1 MRSDGIGTRHGR
13 GAVVAAIL
21 AAVLPVLAASNAA
34 AQEVEIRRWNQ
45 LPVDQNFAVLSFAH
59 TSGEISV
66 DPALAVEDATVDVD
80 TWVLGYIRTFAVFDR
95 TARAEVRQSF
105 QDGTWSGLLR
115 GVPTTVEREG
125 ANDTVFRLAVNLIGG
140 PPLSGK
146 AYADWRA
153 TVDEETILGVALA
166 VSVPT
171 GEYFS
176 DRLINLGGNR
186 YSLRPQLGLQH
197 REGPWVVEA
206 TGTAFLFGENDDFFG
221 GQRLT
226 QKPLFSLDGSIEY
239 HFAPGV
245 WLSAG
250 GAIAAGGQSAI
261 NGVDKNDERL
271 DVGWL
276 VSGGAPL
283 TQALTFRASYIGT
296 QNLNDFGLAAH
307 TVSIGLQTAW

>member
-1 MRSDGIGTRHGR
+1 M
-13 GAVVAAIL
+13 AAIVAML
-21 AAVLPVLAASNAA
+21 LPAGAG

-45 LPVDQNFAVLSFAH
+45 LPVDQNFAVFNFAH
-59 TSGEISV
+59 TSGEIST
-66 DPALAVEDATVDVD
+66 DPLLGVEDATVDVD
-80 TWVLGYIRTFAVFDR
+80 TWVLGYIRTFEMFEK
-95 TARAEVRQSF
+95 TARAEIRQSF

-146 AYADWRA
+146 AFADWRA
-153 TVDEETILGVALA
+153 SVSEETILGVALA

-186 YSLRPQLGLQH
+186 YSLRPQIGLQH
-197 REGPWVVEA
+197 RDGPWVYEA

-221 GQRLT
+221 GRTRT
-226 QKPLFSLDGSIEY
+226 QKPLFSLEASVEY
-239 HFAPGV
+239 DFAPGV

-250 GAIAAGGQSAI
+250 GAIASGGQSAI
-261 NGVDKNDERL
+261 NGIERNDERL
-271 DVGWL
+271 DLGWL
-276 VSGGAPL
+276 VSGGVPL
-283 TQALTFRASYIGT
+283 TRALTFRAGYIGT

-307 TVSIGLQTAW
+307 TISLGLQTSW

>member
-1 MRSDGIGTRHGR
+1 MDKALRGR
-13 GAVVAAIL
+13 AAGRL
-21 AAVLPVLAASNAA
+21 AMIAVLLSGAGAAC

-45 LPVDQNFAVLSFAH
+45 LPVDQNFAVFSYAR

-66 DPALAVEDATVDVD
+66 DPALGVEDATVDVD
-80 TWVLGYIRTFAVFDR
+80 TWVLGYIRTFGMFDK

-115 GVPTTVEREG
+115 GAPKSVEREG
-125 ANDTVFRLAVNLIGG
+125 PNDTVFRLAVNLIGG

-153 TVDEETILGVALA
+153 SVSEETILGVALA

-197 REGPWVVEA
+197 RDGPWVIEA

-239 HFAPGV
+239 DFGPGV

-250 GAIAAGGQSAI
+250 GAIAAGGRSAI
-261 NGVDKNDERL
+261 NGVEKNDERL

-276 VSGGAPL
+276 VSGGVPL
-283 TQALTFRASYIGT
+283 TRALTFRASYIGT

-307 TVSIGLQTAW
+307 TVSIGLQTSW